1 MRTAAAAWRIS
12 YAAPARVNKALD
24 LIRRGLAE
32 EVYGSSK
39 PFRAGDK
46 PSHLDQFAS
55 QFLKKPFFGIRL

>member
-1 MRTAAAAWRIS
+1 
-12 YAAPARVNKALD
+12 
-24 LIRRGLAE
+24 LAE

-55 QFLKKPFFGIRL
+55 QFLKKPFFGTRL